1 MPGMPDPSPD
11 VTTSHRVTSHLPL
24 RDVEGPDRFELF
36 VTMGIGAIAA
46 TRLLLAA
53 TGYPQIGGRGLHL
66 AHLLWGGLGML
77 IALLIHQLFLS
88 RTSRTVATVFGGI
101 GFGLFVDE
109 VGKFV
114 TGDNDYFFHPVAA
127 IIYVV
132 FVVMYLAVRLLV
144 ARSPLTDTERV
155 VNSLEF
161 VKEFAAHELDAEERQ
176 RALALLGPLS
186 DEVPMA
192 ASVRGT
198 LLGAA
203 PTPAQTSFI
212 ARWYQRVRGLVDA
225 SGRISRLEPIT
236 TALVLVFAVGSAIGP
251 VTALIRDPRLK
262 NWVYCACAIAALVLA
277 VVALTVRIRNGR
289 LAGLELIDDSLI
301 VSLLTVQFFRLLAEE
316 FTGYFMVLVNLL
328 LLGMARAALRYHRR
342 QARQVLPPG
351 PGGEPSPAAD

>member
-1 MPGMPDPSPD
+1 MPDPSPAT
-11 VTTSHRVTSHLPL
+11 VAPGRVTSHLPL

-36 VTMGIGAIAA
+36 VTMGIGAIAV

-77 IALLIHQLFLS
+77 ISLLTYQLFLS

-144 ARSPLTDTERV
+144 ARSPLTETERV
-155 VNSLEF
+155 VNALEF

-176 RALALLGPLS
+176 RALALLRPLS
-186 DEVPMA
+186 RDVPMA
-192 ASVRGT
+192 ASVRET
-198 LLGAA
+198 LVGAT
-203 PTPAQTSFI
+203 PTPAQTSVI

-236 TALVLVFAVGSAIGP
+236 TALVVVFSVGSAIGP
-251 VTALIRDPRLK
+251 VSALIEQPRLK
-262 NWVYCACAIAALVLA
+262 NWIYCACAIAALVLA
-277 VVALTVRIRNGR
+277 VVALTVRIRKGR
-289 LAGLELIDDSLI
+289 LAGLELVDDSLI

-316 FTGYFMVLVNLL
+316 FTGYFMVLANLL
-328 LLGMARAALRYHRR
+328 LLGMARAALHYHRR
-342 QARQVLPPG
+342 QARQGTALQPRG
-351 PGGEPSPAAD
+351 QPSPAAD